1 MVCSSKIFFAP
12 LSNARVIKLHFRILS
27 IRTMKLSKKF
37 SRNWQNFDLRK
48 LEKMKNHAFN
58 RLPRKTIKINSISKM
73 DMILTIQ
80 ESLSGVTKN
89 KFKGRVPSSKI
100 AAIPFLDTW
109 LSSLMHLPTQK
120 TKLYDSLWRH
130 FSFLECYVGCLVR
143 RNFWYK
149 RCRPRRKTVWACPE
163 NSCRMWIFKNGIDSR
178 C

>member
-1 MVCSSKIFFAP
+1 MVCWPKIFFAS
-12 LSNARVIKLHFRILS
+12 LLNARVIKLPFRILS

-100 AAIPFLDTW
+100 AAIPFLNT
-109 LSSLMHLPTQK
+109 
-120 TKLYDSLWRH
+120 
-130 FSFLECYVGCLVR
+130 
-143 RNFWYK
+143 
-149 RCRPRRKTVWACPE
+149 
-163 NSCRMWIFKNGIDSR
+163 
-178 C
+178 